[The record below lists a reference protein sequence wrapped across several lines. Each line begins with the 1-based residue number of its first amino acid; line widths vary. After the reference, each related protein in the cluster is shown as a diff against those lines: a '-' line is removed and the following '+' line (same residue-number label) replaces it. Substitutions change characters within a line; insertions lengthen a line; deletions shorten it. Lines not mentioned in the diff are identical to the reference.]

1 MTNRSCAD
9 GDAAWQLTAR
19 FLLGT
24 FAFGLAYGQAPLYHS
39 NQNQYFL
46 HGLAAAGFGFLQ
58 DDWLANTTDPTPI
71 FSFLVRITYR
81 HLHEYVFYGYYL
93 LLFGIYSAS
102 MVSLFALLAGKRNS
116 AQLRLSFFALFLLIH
131 SALLR
136 WGSDH
141 LFGRAYPWYLQAGVA
156 GQYALGP
163 MFQPSTFGVLLIL
176 SISLFVRRNPFWAVA
191 SAVLAAT
198 VHSTYLLGAGMLTL
212 AFMIVLWRE
221 HHHWQALRLGTWALL
236 LVLPVL
242 IYVVIT
248 FRPTSTEALVE
259 AQQILVQVRI
269 PHHAIPRL
277 WCDGIALG
285 QVAWMLLALHLVRQT
300 LLLPVL
306 AVTFL
311 LSLGLTLLQV
321 ATGND
326 TLALLFPWR
335 FSAVLAPIATTVIL
349 SRLVIAGARWFE
361 RPVVRVVNVLLVAGL
376 VIAGLVLTWQD
387 FQTNDDELPLLEY
400 VKAKKTKGD
409 VYLLP
414 VEAPDLAA
422 APGTIPAELQRF
434 RLYTGAAI
442 FVDFKSIPYKDT
454 DVLEWHRRIRLNQT
468 LLAQMRAAKEEDVR
482 AELKRSGITHVVTK
496 AGQELKGSEF
506 VQVHEDPVYR
516 LYRATSPKSA
526 GFRNTQGKDIQ
537 ATRFFS
543 SDWSVSESGAPA
555 SGTTIPAGQQ
565 CKEAK

>member
-1 MTNRSCAD
+1 MNRKSGNCD
-9 GDAAWQLTAR
+9 WESVRRKGTRSESLRRCFRVTAT
-19 FLLGT
+19 FLLRA
-24 FAFGLAYGQAPLYHS
+24 FVFGLAYGQAPLYHS

-58 DDWLANTTDPTPI
+58 EDWLANTTDPTPI
-71 FSFLVRITYR
+71 FSFLVTTTYH
-81 HLHEYVFYGYYL
+81 HLHEYAFYSYYF

-102 MVSLFALLAGKRNS
+102 MASLFSFLAGERNS
-116 AQLRLSFFALFLLIH
+116 TRLRSSFFAFFVLIH
-131 SALLR
+131 SAMLR

-141 LFGRAYPWYLQAGVA
+141 LLGRDYAWYLQSGVA

-176 SISLFVRRNPFWAVA
+176 SISLFVRRNPFWAIV

-198 VHSTYLLGAGMLTL
+198 IHSTYLLGAGMLTL

-221 HHHWQALRLGTWALL
+221 DYRWQALRLGTWALL

-242 IYVVIT
+242 IYVLIT
-248 FRPTSTEALVE
+248 FHTSTEAFIE
-259 AQQILVQVRI
+259 AQQILVHVRI

-285 QVAWMLLALHLVRQT
+285 QVAWMVLALCLLPRT
-300 LLLPVL
+300 RLLPVL
-306 AVTFL
+306 GVAFL
-311 LSLGLTLLQV
+311 LSLVLTLLQV
-321 ATGND
+321 ATGNN

-335 FSAVLAPIATTVIL
+335 ISAVLMPIATTVIL

-361 RPVVRVVNVLLVAGL
+361 RTTVRFVNVLLVAGL
-376 VIAGLVLTWQD
+376 VIAGLVLTVQD

-400 VKAKKTKGD
+400 VKANKTKGD

-414 VEAPDLAA
+414 VEAPNLSA
-422 APGTIPAELQRF
+422 APDAIPSELQRF

-454 DVLEWHRRIRLNQT
+454 DVQEWHRRIQLNQT
-468 LLAQMRAAKEEDVR
+468 LLVQMRAGKEEDMW
-482 AELKRSGITHVVTK
+482 AELKCSGITHVVTK
-496 AGQELKGSEF
+496 ADQELKGSGF
-506 VQVHEDPVYR
+506 LKVHEDRVYR
-516 LYRATSPKSA
+516 VTSLKSA
-526 GFRNTQGKDIQ
+526 G
-537 ATRFFS
+537 
-543 SDWSVSESGAPA
+543 W
-555 SGTTIPAGQQ
+555 
-565 CKEAK
+565 